1 MFLRLLFVFAALSV
15 ISPSIYA
22 INVYELYSSALIND
36 PEFQVA
42 VAEKDAALQNEGIN
56 RSFLLPNLS
65 YGYNKSYNQQTL
77 TIVQSGPFNY
87 QPSSTPYKYDS
98 VINQLTLNQTIF
110 NYAQYA
116 NYRKG
121 IAQAAFGSETYKSKA
136 QNLGV
141 RLLSAYFDVLY
152 SKDQINLLDY
162 QIKTLSK
169 QLQFNQKAL
178 QVGQSPVTDLLET
191 ESRLEIAQ
199 SQLIEAKSNLTI
211 NLRALQSITGFKAE
225 ELKDHIDPLKK
236 DFSFLMVEEESLEE
250 IERVA
255 TATNP
260 EILAAKQGVEAA
272 KQDVNVKQGGHY
284 PTVTLQGSYGKTIS
298 QYITQYNQQYTGGAI
313 GAQLTV
319 PLFVGGYNVYA
330 TRQAQ
335 SNFDMA
341 QADLQLKTEKLKI
354 ELLKQFNGLK
364 SLKAQVKAL
373 LIAQKSTL
381 ALVDANKKSVFN
393 GIKTN
398 IDLLIAEQQLLQVSR
413 DLQKAK
419 YDYLLAYAKLKVGI
433 GSFQVADLEKIASN
447 LTGK

>member
-1 MFLRLLFVFAALSV
+1 M
-15 ISPSIYA
+15 
-22 INVYELYSSALIND
+22 
-36 PEFQVA
+36 
-42 VAEKDAALQNEGIN
+42 
-56 RSFLLPNLS
+56 
-65 YGYNKSYNQQTL
+65 
-77 TIVQSGPFNY
+77 
-87 QPSSTPYKYDS
+87 
-98 VINQLTLNQTIF
+98 
-110 NYAQYA
+110 
-116 NYRKG
+116 
-121 IAQAAFGSETYKSKA
+121 
-136 QNLGV
+136 
-141 RLLSAYFDVLY
+141 
-152 SKDQINLLDY
+152 DY

-169 QLQFNQKAL
+169 QFEFNQKAL
-178 QVGQSPVTDLLET
+178 QVGQSPITDLLET

-255 TATNP
+255 TANNP
-260 EILAAKQGVEAA
+260 DILAAKQGVEAA

-335 SNFDMA
+335 SNFEMA
-341 QADLQLKTEKLKI
+341 QADLQMKTEKLKL

-373 LIAQKSTL
+373 TIAQKSTL

-419 YDYLLAYAKLKVGI
+419 YDYLLAYAKLKIGI
-433 GSFQVADLEKIASN
+433 GSFQVSDLEKIASN
-447 LTGK
+447 LMGK